1 MSVASC
7 KLHSEKDSIFFCC
20 FRFFILNNYQLNFK
34 FSSIAFSF
42 RFRWQKYFESVSFRW
57 LTFGFRLRWQKSFE
71 SVSVSVAK
79 IFWIGFGFGG
89 WLSVSVSH
97 RNRKPLDI
105 DKIREGNFGPPK
117 WIFYQIWGCWVLC
130 HFSSM
135 FIKTERTWLQTC
147 SKYSKGP
154 PRSRFSNAPTFVTIR
169 HIEIKWCKED
179 EKRRPDAPF
188 EYHFFK

>member
-1 MSVASC
+1 MQTAFLETIKKCTKKRTPFSFVVSDF
-7 KLHSEKDSIFFCC
+7 SYWTIINWF
-20 FRFFILNNYQLNFK
+20 LNFL
-34 FSSIAFSF
+34 SIAFSF

-57 LTFGFRLRWQKSFE
+57 LTFGFRFRWQKFFE
-71 SVSVSVAK
+71 SVSVSMAD
-79 IFWIGFGFGG
+79 FRFGF
-89 WLSVSVSH
+89 SR
-97 RNRKPLDI
+97 RNRKPLDT
-105 DKIREGNFGPPK
+105 DKIREENFGPPK
-117 WIFYQIWGCWVLC
+117 WIFYQIWGCWVLS

-154 PRSRFSNAPTFVTIR
+154 PRSRFSNAPTLVTIR